1 MSISI
6 PNFIQ
11 YFPNFIYIAVWFL
24 DIKKKGSMI
33 EERKGAALAGNV
45 VAKGLN

>member
-1 MSISI
+1 LVLGY
-6 PNFIQ
+6 Q
-11 YFPNFIYIAVWFL
+11 
-24 DIKKKGSMI
+24 DEGSMI